1 MSSTLQLIVMLFI
14 RAWGHSQGIT
24 MYGMKY
30 TKSFVNLEPN
40 EAQLD
45 SNRSFEL
52 KRFWSFPNRIDFT
65 SSLTRLD
72 GNTTQGT
79 WNQKT

>member
-1 MSSTLQLIVMLFI
+1 
-14 RAWGHSQGIT
+14 

-30 TKSFVNLEPN
+30 TKSFVNLKPN
-40 EAQLD
+40 DVQLD

-52 KRFWSFPNRIDFT
+52 KRFWSFPNRFDFT

-72 GNTTQGT
+72 GNTTG
-79 WNQKT
+79 NRNLNRP